1 MTSPLL
7 PGDRPTPRSL
17 LPAPVLTAP
26 SYAAAPSG
34 GDIDVD
40 PVPAHASAGAEADAD
55 ADADVP
61 PIVLPRR
68 RRGRTL
74 AEAERR
80 SGFAARSPGTRPAP
94 TTSAAPTAEETRAR
108 TARFSSFRQAVRTPT
123 PDDTADPDAGAT
135 PARATPPR
143 ATTPDPSTTPRPTPM
158 TSEGDT
164 TS

>member
-26 SYAAAPSG
+26 SG

-40 PVPAHASAGAEADAD
+40 PVPAHASAGAE
-55 ADADVP
+55 ADVP

>member
-40 PVPAHASAGAEADAD
+40 PVPAHASAGAEAD
-55 ADADVP
+55 VP
-61 PIVLPRR
+61 PLVLPRR

-80 SGFAARSPGTRPAP
+80 SGVAARSPGTRPAP

-135 PARATPPR
+135 PPR
-143 ATTPDPSTTPRPTPM
+143 ATTPDPSTTPRPTPV